1 MNEQLDKIADQVM
14 YEFKDAFS
22 CSNECGSIPDEFF
35 VRFAE
40 LIAQLEESPNSTKT
54 LVESEKREW
63 VGLTDKEIIQLSK
76 VHGTGFIPD
85 NYLARAIEAKLKEKN
100 T

>member
-40 LIAQLEESPNSTKT
+40 LIAQAEKSK
-54 LVESEKREW
+54 KREW
-63 VGLTDKEIIQLSK
+63 VGLTDEEIGLEWHYLHDDEGNS
-76 VHGTGFIPD
+76 PD
-85 NYLARAIEAKLKEKN
+85 EWVFARAIEAKLKEKN
-100 T
+100 SG